1 MTDSTWQSCEA
12 REDLYQGKTTCGREV
27 LIIIFKSYLS
37 SYLQQLSDRGAR
49 AVHGAEHGGPGGA
62 GDQRRGPGGHDAR
75 AGAAD
80 GGTRGAGTEDK

>member
-37 SYLQQLSDRGAR
+37 SYLQQLSDGGTR

-62 GDQRRGPGGHDAR
+62 GDQGWGPGGGDA
-75 AGAAD
+75 GGSD
-80 GGTRGAGTEDK
+80 GGAGGTQDK